1 MDSWILAFAAAVI
14 HLLGWVCALH
24 ALLHKT
30 RHTTSAIAWILTCLL
45 VPLLGS
51 LLYITVG
58 QDHLARRRSADV
70 SRSRTLFRD
79 RKPEAHL
86 FPPESTDEEAFVRRI
101 GLATLSN
108 NPLVGGNAV
117 DFRIDGEAAYPLML
131 EAIKNA
137 GETITWSY
145 YIFDGDSEGRKFRDA
160 LIERARAGVNVR
172 VLYDAVG
179 SLATHHAFWKSLLDG
194 GVKVKAFLPRRIPW
208 RLNLRNHRKLL
219 IVDGKTAFTGSMNV
233 GERHLRYGGN
243 FISHDIVVRVRGP
256 VVNSMQRVFAR
267 DWFFA
272 CGENLDDEP
281 IFGNSGVQGD
291 TVVQVL
297 ESGPDE
303 ILDEYLSVIVSA
315 IHHARKSIT
324 LVTPYFVPDE
334 TLLSAMLI
342 TCRRDVAVRL
352 VIPEKSNKLLIDKA
366 SRNYTRRLVEMGAEI
381 YERPGTMVHMKIA
394 VIDNELVLIGSSNL
408 DNRSL
413 FLNFEM
419 DLVVPDTRFARD
431 LEAMIFHD
439 EIEKSIR
446 VTEQGSS
453 RLQQIVTHC
462 AAIFAPI
469 L

>member
-1 MDSWILAFAAAVI
+1 MEPWVFVLAAAAI

-45 VPLLGS
+45 VPLLGA
-51 LLYITVG
+51 LLYVTVG
-58 QDHLARRRSADV
+58 QDHLARRRSSDV

-79 RKPEAHL
+79 RKPGARL
-86 FPPESTDEEAFVRRI
+86 FPPESIEEKAFVRRI
-101 GLATLSN
+101 GLATLSD

-117 DFRIDGEAAYPLML
+117 DFRIDGEAAYPVML

-137 GETITWSY
+137 RETITWSY
-145 YIFDGDSEGRKFRDA
+145 YIFDGDGEGRKFRDA
-160 LIERARAGVNVR
+160 LIERARAGVKVR

-179 SLATHHAFWKSLLDG
+179 SQATHHAFWKSLLDG
-194 GVKVKAFLPRRIPW
+194 GVEVKAFLPRRIPW

-219 IVDGKTAFTGSMNV
+219 VVDGKTAFTGSMNV
-233 GERHLRYGGN
+233 GGRHLRYGEN
-243 FISHDIVVRVRGP
+243 FLSHDIMVRVRGP
-256 VVNSMQRVFAR
+256 VVDCVQRVFAR

-281 IFGNSGVQGD
+281 IFGNADVQGD

-297 ESGPDE
+297 ESGPDKT
-303 ILDEYLSVIVSA
+303 LDEYLSVIISA

-342 TCRRDVAVRL
+342 ACRRDVEVRL
-352 VIPEKSNKLLIDKA
+352 VIPERSNSLLIDLA
-366 SRNYTRRLVEMGAEI
+366 SRSYTRRLVEMGAEI
-381 YERPGTMVHMKIA
+381 YERPGTMIHMKIA
-394 VIDNELVLIGSSNL
+394 VIDKELVLIGSSNL
-408 DNRSL
+408 DNRSF
-413 FLNFEM
+413 FLNFEI
-419 DLVVPDTRFARD
+419 DLVVPDPRFAGD
-431 LEAMIFHD
+431 LEAMILHD

-446 VTEQGSS
+446 VPEQRFS
-453 RLQQIVTHC
+453 RLRQIITRG

>member
-1 MDSWILAFAAAVI
+1 MDTWGLALTATAIL
-14 HLLGWVCALH
+14 LLGWGCAIH

-30 RHTTSAIAWILTCLL
+30 RHTTSAIAWILACLL
-45 VPLLGS
+45 VPLLGG

-79 RKPEAHL
+79 REPEAL
-86 FPPESTDEEAFVRRI
+86 LLSPEWIEEEDFARRI

-117 DFRIDGEAAYPLML
+117 DFRIDGEAAYSVML

-137 GETITWSY
+137 GETITWCY
-145 YIFDGDSEGRKFRDA
+145 YIFEGDGEGRKFRDA
-160 LIERARAGVNVR
+160 LNERARAGVDVR

-179 SLATHHAFWKSLLDG
+179 SLATHPAFWKSLLDG
-194 GVKVKAFLPRRIPW
+194 GVKVKPFLPRRIPW

-219 IVDGKTAFTGSMNV
+219 ILDGKTAFTGSMNV
-233 GERHLRYGGN
+233 GERHLRYGGG
-243 FISHDIVVRVRGP
+243 FLSHDIVVRVRGP
-256 VVNSMQRVFAR
+256 VVNTMQRVFAR

-281 IFGNSGVQGD
+281 IFGNPGVQGD

-303 ILDEYLSVIVSA
+303 IFDEYLSVIVSA
-315 IHHARKSIT
+315 IHHARRSIT

-342 TCRRDVAVRL
+342 ACRRDVEVRL

-366 SRNYTRRLVEMGAEI
+366 SRNYIRRLVEMGAQI
-381 YERPGTMVHMKIA
+381 YERPGTMIHMKIA
-394 VIDNELVLIGSSNL
+394 VIDHELVLIGSSNL

-419 DLVVPDTRFARD
+419 DLVVPDSRFAGD
-431 LEAMIFHD
+431 LEAMILHD

-446 VTEQGSS
+446 ITEQRSS
-453 RLQQIVTHC
+453 HLERIVTGC

>member
-1 MDSWILAFAAAVI
+1 MDTWGFAFAAVAI
-14 HLLGWVCALH
+14 LLLGWICALH
-24 ALLHKT
+24 ALLNKT

-45 VPLLGS
+45 IPLLGA
-51 LLYITVG
+51 LLYVTVG
-58 QDHLARRRSADV
+58 QDHLARRRSTDV

-79 RKPEAHL
+79 RKAGGYL
-86 FPPESTDEEAFVRRI
+86 FQSESMEEDELVRRI
-101 GLATLSN
+101 GLATLSD

-117 DFRIDGEAAYPLML
+117 DFRIDGEAAYSLML
-131 EAIKNA
+131 EAIKTA
-137 GETITWSY
+137 RETITWSY
-145 YIFDGDSEGRKFRDA
+145 YIFDGDGEGRKFRDA
-160 LIERARAGVNVR
+160 LIQRAGAGVNVR

-179 SLATHHAFWKSLLDG
+179 SQATHQAFWKNLLDG
-194 GVKVKAFLPRRIPW
+194 GVEVNAFLPRRIPW

-219 IVDGKTAFTGSMNV
+219 VVDGRTAFTGSMNV
-233 GERHLRYGGN
+233 GGRHLRYGEN
-243 FISHDIVVRVRGP
+243 FLSHDIVVRVRGP
-256 VVNSMQRVFAR
+256 AVDSMQRVFAR

-272 CGENLDDEP
+272 CGENLDDEA
-281 IFGNSGVQGD
+281 IFRNAGIQGD

-342 TCRRDVAVRL
+342 ACRRDLEVRL
-352 VIPEKSNKLLIDKA
+352 VIPERSNKLVVDKA
-366 SRNYTRRLVEMGAEI
+366 GRNYTRRLMEMGAEI
-381 YERPGTMVHMKIA
+381 YERPGTMIHMKIA
-394 VIDNELVLIGSSNL
+394 IIDHELVLIGSSNL

-419 DLVVPDTRFARD
+419 DLAVPDIRLAGD
-431 LEAMIFHD
+431 LEAMILRD
-439 EIEKSIR
+439 EIKKSIR
-446 VTEQGSS
+446 VTEERSS
-453 RLQQIVTHC
+453 RLEQIVARC